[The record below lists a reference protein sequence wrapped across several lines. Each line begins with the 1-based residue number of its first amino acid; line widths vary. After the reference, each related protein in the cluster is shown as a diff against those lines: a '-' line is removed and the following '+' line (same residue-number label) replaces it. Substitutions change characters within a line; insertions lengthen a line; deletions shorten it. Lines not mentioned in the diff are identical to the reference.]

1 MNEQIKSRI
10 NQIKEKNVP
19 IGYKMIDGNIVPEDY
34 VQDFFEN
41 IFEFYGGLGIPRERL
56 SEEGVEYLHY
66 GDLHKNDANVISY
79 EQYSKKP
86 KYNTKLI
93 GKEQFL
99 LKDGDIVFVD
109 ASEDLEGT
117 STSVLVSNLNNE
129 YFISGLHTFIGRLKR
144 NCIEYDFRRYL
155 TCAGYVKKQFQKLAS
170 GFKVYGV
177 SRETIKKIYI
187 LHGNNAEQ
195 NRIAKVLINWDE
207 IVTNQK
213 KYIEKLKEYR
223 KALFQKMLKPKID
236 WMEIELKDILKER
249 KSFYIKDGK
258 YTHVSLTIN
267 GIEEKGKQYNRDFLV
282 KNDDKEYKI
291 THINDLCYNP
301 ANLKFGGL

>member
-144 NCIEYDFRRYL
+144 N
-155 TCAGYVKKQFQKLAS
+155 
-170 GFKVYGV
+170 
-177 SRETIKKIYI
+177 
-187 LHGNNAEQ
+187 
-195 NRIAKVLINWDE
+195 W
-207 IVTNQK
+207 
-213 KYIEKLKEYR
+213 
-223 KALFQKMLKPKID
+223 
-236 WMEIELKDILKER
+236 
-249 KSFYIKDGK
+249 
-258 YTHVSLTIN
+258 
-267 GIEEKGKQYNRDFLV
+267 
-282 KNDDKEYKI
+282 
-291 THINDLCYNP
+291 
-301 ANLKFGGL
+301 